1 MLLYHG
7 SNVEV
12 KIPQLIIKSRGLDF
26 GSGFYL
32 TSNREQA
39 EEFSEKVARRNNSD
53 SRIVSVFEYIET
65 ASEDLSILSFYE
77 PSIEWLDF
85 TRQNRLLIYSGK
97 QYDII
102 IGPVAND
109 DIYPTL
115 QLYWTGAISADIA
128 IAQLKVKPLF
138 NQYCFLS
145 EMSFE
150 CLQFNHSF
158 STYRGGEIS
167 K

>member
-12 KIPQLIIKSRGLDF
+12 NTPRLIIKSRGLDF

-39 EEFSEKVARRNNSD
+39 EEFSEKVARRNNSN
-53 SRIVSVFEYIET
+53 SKIVSVFEYLET
-65 ASEDLSILSFYE
+65 ALGDLSIMNFHK

-85 TRQNRLLIYSGK
+85 TRQNRLLEYGGK
-97 QYDII
+97 QYDIV

-128 IAQLKVKPLF
+128 IAQLKVKPF
-138 NQYCFLS
+138 YDQFCFLS
-145 EMSFE
+145 EVSLK
-150 CLQFNHSF
+150 CLQFNYSF
-158 STYRGGEIS
+158 STHGGGDIPE
-167 K
+167 